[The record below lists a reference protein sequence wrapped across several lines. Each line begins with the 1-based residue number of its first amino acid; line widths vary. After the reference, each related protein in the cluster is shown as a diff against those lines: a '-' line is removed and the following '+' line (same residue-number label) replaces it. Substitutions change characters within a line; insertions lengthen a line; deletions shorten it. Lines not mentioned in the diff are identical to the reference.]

1 MLKRWFA
8 PLLLPLLLLAAL
20 SGLAVA
26 KEAVPMAEDPVLEAK
41 VMRIAEELRCLVC
54 QNETIAAS
62 HADLAVDLRKQIRQ
76 KLQQGQSEQQILD
89 FMVQRYGD
97 FVLYRPPVKGSTWLL
112 WGGPFLLLGV
122 ALLALIL
129 NIRRRRSV
137 GVAAPLQADEAE
149 RVRRLLAE
157 EKNPS

>member
-1 MLKRWFA
+1 MPRLWWLA
-8 PLLLPLLLLAAL
+8 LLLFGLAGPLAAQ
-20 SGLAVA
+20 
-26 KEAVPMAEDPVLEAK
+26 EAQPLAEDPVLEAK

-97 FVLYRPPVKGSTWLL
+97 FVLYRPPVKSSTWLL
-112 WGGPFLLLGV
+112 WGGPFLLLAA
-122 ALLALIL
+122 ALAGLTLT
-129 NIRRRRSV
+129 IRRRRSL
-137 GVAAPLQADEAE
+137 ASTPLQGDEAE
-149 RVRRLLAE
+149 RVRRLLGE
-157 EKNPS
+157 EKV